1 MYKSMIGA
9 PEDSLFDLFSF
20 SDEELE
26 RKYKSK
32 KNEEEE
38 KMDCTIMIVKITER
52 AQISPKVQEI
62 LSKFGCIISMRLGL
76 HDAGD
81 RCSSNGFLV
90 LQLCGEKE
98 EMAKLEAELNA
109 IDEVKAKTVVFDD
122 FE

>member
-1 MYKSMIGA
+1 MYKSVIGTPA
-9 PEDSLFDLFSF
+9 DDLFKLFSF

-26 RKYKSK
+26 RKYKTK
-32 KNEEEE
+32 ENEEEE

-90 LQLCGEKE
+90 LQLCGDEGE
-98 EMAKLEAELNA
+98 IAKLETELNA

-122 FE
+122 VE